1 MSIQQFIDSAYFMVD
16 GGEPPMFQMVFEDY
30 LKYRKQ
36 SLIKSK
42 KMDESEAERYISLM
56 KDRWEIIAKD
66 AYDLH
71 KILVSAKSN
80 NDTNSYIDLATNI
93 KDTAFENIIQTVHEA
108 SSNII
113 K

>member
-1 MSIQQFIDSAYFMVD
+1 
-16 GGEPPMFQMVFEDY
+16 
-30 LKYRKQ
+30 
-36 SLIKSK
+36 
-42 KMDESEAERYISLM
+42 MDESEAERYISLM

-93 KDTAFENIIQTVHEA
+93 KDTAFEERIYTIFNF
-108 SSNII
+108 SSNRNIFI
-113 K
+113 SN